1 MDSLIDLKV
10 KSGRPVHKQELRRL
24 VQLALLEAHAHDGSE
39 NPSSSEEGWTNKVA
53 MTLTALGS
61 LLAKISLAIKS
72 DPDIWEI
79 YAYFMLSLG
88 RMKEYFD
95 IRLKQ
100 VFSF

>member
-1 MDSLIDLKV
+1 MNSLIDLKV

-24 VQLALLEAHAHDGSE
+24 VQLVLLEAHAHDGSE
-39 NPSSSEEGWTNKVA
+39 DPASLEEGWTSKVTT
-53 MTLTALGS
+53 TLTALDD
-61 LLAKISLAIKS
+61 LLTKISLAIKS

-79 YAYFMLSLG
+79 YAYFVLSLG

-100 VFSF
+100 VSSF